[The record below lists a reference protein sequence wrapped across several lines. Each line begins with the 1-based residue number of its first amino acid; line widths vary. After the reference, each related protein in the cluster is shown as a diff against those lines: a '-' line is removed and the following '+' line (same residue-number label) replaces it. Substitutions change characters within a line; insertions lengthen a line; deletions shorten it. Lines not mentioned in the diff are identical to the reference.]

1 MLAGN
6 GVVSLT
12 LLNLGLL
19 VYTKFY
25 HFLLREK
32 LISLTENQSYHLWFG
47 LAIKELVYH
56 NMMNHDS
63 NLSLNN
69 RPHLKIS

>member
-25 HFLLREK
+25 HFLLKEK

-56 NMMNHDS
+56 KHDEPRFKS
-63 NLSLNN
+63 QF
-69 RPHLKIS
+69 R